1 VFVNNVAGRDL
12 FGFDKCVLTFDAT
25 NWNVGE
31 VWRRA
36 TKAGTLSVQ
45 SGSLRLAPRAGF
57 SSMASCQFLLAD
69 QYTAG
74 LS

>member
-31 VWRRA
+31 VWRWA
-36 TKAGTLSVQ
+36 A
-45 SGSLRLAPRAGF
+45 
-57 SSMASCQFLLAD
+57 
-69 QYTAG
+69 
-74 LS
+74 